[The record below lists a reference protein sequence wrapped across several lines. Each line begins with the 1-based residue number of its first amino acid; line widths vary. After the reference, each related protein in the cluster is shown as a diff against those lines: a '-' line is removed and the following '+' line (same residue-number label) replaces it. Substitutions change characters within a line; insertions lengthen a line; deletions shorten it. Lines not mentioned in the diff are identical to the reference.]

1 MQTKGNDNPKV
12 PQSLKL
18 FLVKS
23 VALIKSTHFSDSK
36 NLIQQFLTSNW
47 SHNSYFLRLPVSNL
61 TESPKRPCVRFA
73 CSVSPAY
80 KYPDVWVRHCGT
92 EDYSIS
98 VKKLPTP
105 LYSHNEDH
113 NFPANEHCR
122 PRGGSSSLS
131 PSHYVTSSKLI
142 GSSFLSLILPLVST
156 HPVQFI
162 IEISIFHLHSK
173 FSCLIAKKLYVVND
187 DYVPRIPFWYS

>member
-1 MQTKGNDNPKV
+1 MNLIARATFLFVVWAVERNQVEDEWRTRPGHSWLTGLGLRTFVRRNKIGKKLMQTKGNDKPKV

-23 VALIKSTHFSDSK
+23 VALIKSAQFSDNN

-98 VKKLPTP
+98 VKKLRTP

-113 NFPANEHCR
+113 NYPAIIRQKC
-122 PRGGSSSLS
+122 
-131 PSHYVTSSKLI
+131 I
-142 GSSFLSLILPLVST
+142 G
-156 HPVQFI
+156 
-162 IEISIFHLHSK
+162 
-173 FSCLIAKKLYVVND
+173 
-187 DYVPRIPFWYS
+187 R